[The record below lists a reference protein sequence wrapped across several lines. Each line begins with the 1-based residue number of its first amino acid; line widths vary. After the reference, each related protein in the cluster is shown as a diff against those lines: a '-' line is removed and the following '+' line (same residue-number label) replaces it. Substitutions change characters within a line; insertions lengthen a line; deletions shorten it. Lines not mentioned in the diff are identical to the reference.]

1 MPAFVFKLPCCGDAD
16 RYRKQKGKSKSF
28 LPPPGLPVSFQGP
41 FLLASKRDRGD
52 GEESSLQGPSLCITK
67 LSLESGFKPL
77 RQQLNKQ
84 HSWITKRSRQGL
96 PYRREMGYA
105 LDELF
110 RDGEH
115 LSRMNAIFYFSIGLT
130 VTRCLVY
137 NQPPCCNLCSY
148 TLLWVCY
155 FSPREVLQNFS
166 CG

>member
-41 FLLASKRDRGD
+41 FLVASKRDRGD

-84 HSWITKRSRQGL
+84 HRWDYQKIKVGVTLQKGDGVCLGGIIQGW
-96 PYRREMGYA
+96 RA
-105 LDELF
+105 SFQDERDILF
-110 RDGEH
+110 LNRVDGD
-115 LSRMNAIFYFSIGLT
+115 MVFGL
-130 VTRCLVY
+130 
-137 NQPPCCNLCSY
+137 
-148 TLLWVCY
+148 
-155 FSPREVLQNFS
+155 
-166 CG
+166 